1 MVRTCPIQEKGCLL
15 SQQTAFFSSMSN
27 FHDLPHTQ
35 IYANLN
41 MKKTGENIRSR
52 RERLGMNR
60 PDIQKKM
67 GLAGVQSVWNWEKGK
82 KMPNIENLFALAEIL
97 HTTVDDLCVRE
108 IVEV

>member
-1 MVRTCPIQEKGCLL
+1 MGIRKEIREGKDMKETE
-15 SQQTAFFSSMSN
+15 
-27 FHDLPHTQ
+27 Q